1 VNVPSNKLQISMT
14 AHVPPMHLDYK
25 LEASVPTS
33 RSFSVATFMLAACIL
48 RRFRRSWKCRLNRHY
63 MFAFSRS
70 PNIRLTQQQH
80 ASGFTHAFK
89 NQAVQQHIWRH
100 AFCNSSGIVKIHE
113 SEQTGRK
120 VEQNLQVSNLDKH
133 IDKFCMLPRR
143 ICGAQLYHN
152 AVAR

>member
-1 VNVPSNKLQISMT
+1 MPFEPALHVCCQPKSKYSTHTRNSSTLVCLHMHSKTKLSSSN
-14 AHVPPMHLDYK
+14 
-25 LEASVPTS
+25 
-33 RSFSVATFMLAACIL
+33 
-48 RRFRRSWKCRLNRHY
+48 
-63 MFAFSRS
+63 
-70 PNIRLTQQQH
+70 
-80 ASGFTHAFK
+80 
-89 NQAVQQHIWRH
+89 IWRH

-120 VEQNLQVSNLDKH
+120 VQQNLQASNLDKH